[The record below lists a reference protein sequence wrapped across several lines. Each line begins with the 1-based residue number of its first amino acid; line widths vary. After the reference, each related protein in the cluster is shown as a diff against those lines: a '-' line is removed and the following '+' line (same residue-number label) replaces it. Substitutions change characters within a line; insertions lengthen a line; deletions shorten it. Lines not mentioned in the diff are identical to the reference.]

1 MKNEQSRAIEVVIFR
16 AKTQYTDE
24 QVTEALELIN
34 PVLQDFPGF
43 ISRQLSKSEDG
54 QWMDLVRWE
63 SLALAQQAATKIMQQ
78 EVAGEAF
85 KVIEESSMQLYHFL
99 AASSVLLNPAAKK
112 G

>member
-1 MKNEQSRAIEVVIFR
+1 MKNEQNRAIEVVIFR

-24 QVTEALELIN
+24 QVTEALELVN
-34 PVLQDFPGF
+34 PVLQDFSGF

-54 QWMDLVRWE
+54 QWMDLVHWE

-78 EVAGEAF
+78 EIAGEAF

-99 AASSVLLNPAAKK
+99 AVSSALLNHTAKK